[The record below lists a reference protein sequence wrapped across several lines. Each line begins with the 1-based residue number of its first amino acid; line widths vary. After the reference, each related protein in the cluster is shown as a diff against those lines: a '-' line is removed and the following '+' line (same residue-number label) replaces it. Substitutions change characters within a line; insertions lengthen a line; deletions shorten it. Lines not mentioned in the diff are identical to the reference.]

1 MQKIIDPISRE
12 LIKLELNA
20 ERFLRKT
27 RKGDNEMSIESSFN
41 TELEILEE
49 EYAEGLIDQKTYNKR
64 LESLEKERRE
74 AEE

>member
-1 MQKIIDPISRE
+1 
-12 LIKLELNA
+12 
-20 ERFLRKT
+20 
-27 RKGDNEMSIESSFN
+27 MSIESSFN
-41 TELEILEE
+41 RELEILEE